1 MKAAEIRE
9 LPREEIDREIAERRR
24 ALFNLRF
31 QKETE
36 QVERPSELR
45 RAKREIARLL
55 TIRHERESAEAKTA
69 ASESESQ
76 KA

>member
-9 LPREEIDREIAERRR
+9 LPKEEIDREIAERRR

-36 QVERPSELR
+36 QMERPSELR
-45 RAKREIARLL
+45 RTKREIARLL
-55 TIRHERESAEAKTA
+55 TIRHERELAEAKAA

>member
-55 TIRHERESAEAKTA
+55 TIRRERNLAEAKA
-69 ASESESQ
+69 SSSESESQ
-76 KA
+76 PE

>member
-1 MKAAEIRE
+1 VKPTEIRE
-9 LPREEIDREIAERRR
+9 LPTEEIDREIAERRR

-55 TIRHERESAEAKTA
+55 TIRHEREAAEAKA
-69 ASESESQ
+69 AAQESESQ
-76 KA
+76 

>member
-1 MKAAEIRE
+1 MKAAEVRE
-9 LPREEIDREIAERRR
+9 LPTEEIDREIAERRR
-24 ALFNLRF
+24 ALFNFRF

-55 TIRHERESAEAKTA
+55 TIRHERERAKVKTA